1 MHDIV
6 TIAGSPSA
14 PSRCAAILDRARD
27 RLATRGLRAA
37 AISVR
42 DLQPEELIWGQ
53 IDGPSIQH
61 GLSLIEAARGVI
73 LATPVYKA
81 AYSGVLKAFLDLLPP
96 GVLAGKV
103 VLPMAT
109 AGSLAH
115 CLALE
120 YALKPVVSALGARHV
135 LGGFCVLDGDLIYD
149 AGKPVG
155 LEEVAEG
162 RLNRSLDEL
171 EAGLTTRG
179 DVFVLEEA
187 TA

>member
-14 PSRCAAILDRARD
+14 PSRCAAILDRARE

-61 GLSLIEAARGVI
+61 GLGLIEAARGVI

-81 AYSGVLKAFLDLLPP
+81 AYAGVLKAFRRRSTSPEP
-96 GVLAGKV
+96 AERWRPKGNCCG
-103 VLPMAT
+103 T
-109 AGSLAH
+109 WW
-115 CLALE
+115 
-120 YALKPVVSALGARHV
+120 SARSGRRLGLRSGARSASRW
-135 LGGFCVLDGDLIYD
+135 G
-149 AGKPVG
+149 
-155 LEEVAEG
+155 
-162 RLNRSLDEL
+162 S
-171 EAGLTTRG
+171 
-179 DVFVLEEA
+179 
-187 TA
+187 